1 MEYSNWS
8 LSSDGS
14 VQTQTAPVP
23 AQRSMPFFD
32 QYIMTPRSGFS
43 SAGAP
48 MNPRAALSLAAYF
61 SAINV
66 LSTDLASLPIHVYR
80 KRKSGGRD
88 KVSDDPRER
97 LLDVSPDGDT
107 TGMRQ
112 RQAMMG
118 HVLGWGNGYLDIV
131 ETQGEVTA
139 LKLAEPTAEPVHRQI
154 DNELYYLTTDGD
166 TRRKDQ
172 FIHIAGFGYDG
183 LKGYSPARLQ
193 ANALRLTRNA
203 EVFGTSFFDN
213 GIRAS
218 GYFEAP
224 HAYDK
229 QKSEEFRGEMTRMF
243 AGSENAARF
252 MILWNNWKWTQST
265 IPPEEAQFLQTR
277 AFQILEICRMFRLPP
292 NKLQDYS
299 QAHYANIEESN
310 IDYLQ
315 TVLVPWCTQIEQAFN
330 LRLFTP
336 QEQDQGYFVKHNL
349 NAFLRGNATSRAA
362 FYTSMFGLG
371 VFTIDDIREYED
383 MNPIG
388 DFGSERFLTVQAK
401 PLRVEMLPVGAGQ
414 SGTGKTPAPT
424 EGQMPDV
431 ASLVEV
437 LSLVAS
443 GDLPPASAKALL
455 AASFPALTSA
465 QIDGMIDPI
474 EVKPPAPAPVP
485 PALPAPNAPPFVPT
499 NGAPANAA

>member
-1 MEYSNWS
+1 MDYANWS
-8 LSSDGS
+8 LNSDGS
-14 VQTQTAPVP
+14 VESQSARAPEV
-23 AQRSMPFFD
+23 RSTPFFD
-32 QYIMTPRSGFS
+32 QYIMTPRSGS
-43 SAGAP
+43 GVGGPP

-66 LSTDLASLPIHVYR
+66 LSTDLASAPIHVIR

-88 KVSDDPRER
+88 RVTDDPRER

-112 RQAMMG
+112 RQALLG

-131 ETQGEVTA
+131 EKQGEVSA
-139 LKLAEPTAEPVHRQI
+139 LRLSEPTAEPARRQI
-154 DNELYYLTTDGD
+154 DNELYYLMPDGS

-172 FIHIAGFGYDG
+172 IIHIAGFGYDG

-193 ANALRLTRNA
+193 MNVLRLTRNA
-203 EVFGTSFFDN
+203 ETFGASFFDN

-218 GYFEAP
+218 GFFEAP
-224 HAYDK
+224 QAYDK
-229 QKSEEFRGEMTRMF
+229 DKAEEFRAEMTRMF
-243 AGSENAARF
+243 AGADNAARF
-252 MILWNNWKWTQST
+252 MVLWNNWKWTQST
-265 IPPEEAQFLQTR
+265 INPDEAQFLQTR

-310 IDYLQ
+310 LDYLM
-315 TVLVPWCTQIEQAFN
+315 TVLVPWCRQLEQAYN

-336 QEQDQGYFVKHNL
+336 EEQAQGLRVKHNL
-349 NAFLRGNATSRAA
+349 DAFLRGNATSRAA

-383 MNPIG
+383 MNPVEE
-388 DFGSERFLTVQAK
+388 FGSERFLTVQAK
-401 PLRVEMLPVGAGQ
+401 PLRVEMLPVGAGT
-414 SGTGKTPAPT
+414 SGTEEPAPT
-424 EGQMPDV
+424 GEPMPDI
-431 ASLVEV
+431 ASLLEV
-437 LSLVAS
+437 LALVAD
-443 GDLPPASAKALL
+443 GDLPPASAKAII

-465 QIDGMIDPI
+465 QIDEMIDPI
-474 EVKPPAPAPVP
+474 EVKPQDSTP
-485 PALPAPNAPPFVPT
+485 PAPNAPPFVPT
-499 NGAPANAA
+499 NGSPANVA